1 MNNCNYDDY
10 YNQIINKIENNN
22 ENIKYC
28 YIKGPIGPKGEKG
41 DRGEHGTS
49 TITIG
54 KTITGEAGTQAIVT
68 NTGNDSDVILNFTIP
83 KGIQGDIGPIGP
95 QGEQGPKGDTGEAGP
110 QGPPGKKG
118 EQGQKGDKGEK
129 GDPGPSQLVLYNALL
144 FVSVPETTVAGTAL
158 LGASRT
164 IPGVI
169 EFFKTSNDT
178 TINILKSG
186 IFEVTLCGR
195 ISGVTD
201 GVGASFYL
209 YDVTNDQKITDLVFE
224 LKKGSTPEMN
234 FSEVNILEVTGS
246 MDLQLRT
253 EIDNNAA
260 NNITFSNINILI
272 KRYNI

>member
-28 YIKGPIGPKGEKG
+28 YIKGPIGP
-41 DRGEHGTS
+41 
-49 TITIG
+49 
-54 KTITGEAGTQAIVT
+54 
-68 NTGNDSDVILNFTIP
+68 
-83 KGIQGDIGPIGP
+83 
-95 QGEQGPKGDTGEAGP
+95 QGEQGPKGDTGEAVP

-201 GVGASFYL
+201 DVGASFYL

-260 NNITFSNINILI
+260 NNITFSDINILI